1 MWPNDLELILFF
13 MGSSI
18 VGNNHGVFVVEV
30 TMKKTKLTKKDF
42 SALHHF
48 LDLAWS
54 DYDQSLSA
62 NGEKTKKEIEKLQ
75 NKLLKIQNEQEK
87 VKR

>member
-1 MWPNDLELILFF
+1 

-30 TMKKTKLTKKDF
+30 TMKKTKFTKKDF

-54 DYDQSLSA
+54 DYDQPFSA
-62 NGEKTKKEIEKLQ
+62 NGEERKKEIQKLQ
-75 NKLLKIQNEQEK
+75 NKLLKMQNEQEK